1 MHGSEESRGA
11 FNNFLSSPNL
21 LSLLVL
27 MSGRCCSYLMH
38 TAVFKALHAKEGDN
52 PVPEPAVCGQA
63 LRTQQSGHLAFLGP
77 FLTTMYLGLLSFTSH
92 GPQPYENRDG
102 GHRGGR
108 FLNSQHRSSALLA
121 HSTSGEQLRFY
132 GAPAPASQTFVFFL
146 SGFCSVWKPGLPST

>member
-11 FNNFLSSPNL
+11 FNNFLSSPIL

-38 TAVFKALHAKEGDN
+38 AAVFKALHAKGDN